1 MKRVLSF
8 FVLLMVLTST
18 VCSASLVYPEYTGEN
33 KNAVTVNE
41 RINIVFDNSGH
52 EYVKEMLVNVLI
64 AASAA
69 ENTDIWIYPIAGS
82 NAPIKVEPTKEFVEA
97 NFAKYTKSSNEF
109 KQENILDKAVN
120 ELVSDTSVTTKRLI
134 MYVDGSTE
142 NIRNEY
148 SMSGSI
154 YNHMDSYPDVRF
166 TMFNASGSVYSP
178 FFSSYQRNNYE
189 IVSGEEL
196 PGFVLVKNGYSVCEA
211 TYTQEAGVVTIDKGK
226 ADNNIFVLAIDEA
239 YDWEFYD
246 DGEAY
251 LGGCAMNASTYKTYL
266 SKSKVKGVALS
277 YNHIVAEYER
287 DKSSFAAA
295 LYTLD
300 GETVNPQEE
309 AICIPVKNASKA
321 TVYHRETK
329 GAGVCSADT
338 TYKTAQDKDV
348 ANVYASEETNSDKK
362 NIELASGKISSEDR
376 AALDEVWDY
385 SQEESGIK
393 KFFKGAKMIIGGI
406 LRSVFNL
413 LKILLVVGVIAC
425 IASGKVRSYLQL
437 KILATK
443 LGPAYE
449 KLIVKIK
456 TMIKDISNAG
466 RKIKGN
472 ADLNGKYIFIS
483 KASAD
488 MIAPNNRIELVVCE
502 LEKRGIHCWLS
513 EKGIKP
519 GQNYNL
525 ILPEAIR
532 KCSLFLLFVSPM
544 SVKSSEVVSEIGTAK
559 EYKKDIIPVQIE
571 PFDLF
576 KQFPDWAY
584 MLKQYQKTD
593 LFQSKPD
600 EIKALADNIEQI
612 FNEIK

>member
-1 MKRVLSF
+1 MRRVLSF
-8 FVLLMVLTST
+8 FVLLMMLTSI
-18 VCSASLVYPEYTGEN
+18 VCTAAWVYPEYTGEN

-52 EYVKEMLVNVLI
+52 EYVKSMLTNTLI

-82 NAPIKVEPTKEFVEA
+82 NEPIKVEPTKEFVEK

-109 KQENILDKAVN
+109 KPENIVEKAVADLKN
-120 ELVSDTSVTTKRLI
+120 DTTVSNKRFIL
-134 MYVDGSTE
+134 YVDDATYQVRG
-142 NIRNEY
+142 EY
-148 SMSGSI
+148 N
-154 YNHMDSYPDVRF
+154 YNRLDSYMTDNPEII
-166 TMFNASGSVYSP
+166 
-178 FFSSYQRNNYE
+178 FSTFDSAGHVDYNSNYNSKSNYDYMLNKNLYE
-189 IVSGEEL
+189 FL
-196 PGFVLVKNGYSVCEA
+196 LVKNGYSECEVIHS
-211 TYTQEAGVVTIDKGK
+211 EESSVITIEKNK
-226 ADNNIFVLAIDEA
+226 ANNNLFVLATNE
-239 YDWEFYD
+239 YDGWSYQEGD
-246 DGEAY
+246 VY
-251 LGGCAMNASTYKTYL
+251 LSGCAMDAETYKSYL

-277 YNHIVAEYER
+277 YNHVVA
-287 DKSSFAAA
+287 DFGNKGGNFASA

-300 GETVNPQEE
+300 GDVVNPQTE
-309 AICIPVKNASKA
+309 AVCIPVKSALKV

-338 TYKTAQDKDV
+338 TYKTTQDKDIV
-348 ANVYASEETNSDKK
+348 NVYAPEEGEEENGGLGILAKEDK
-362 NIELASGKISSEDR
+362 E
-376 AALDEVWDY
+376 ALDEVWDY
-385 SQEESGIK
+385 AQEENGIK
-393 KFFKGAKMIIGGI
+393 KFFKGAKMIIGAI
-406 LRSVFNL
+406 LRSIFNL
-413 LKILLVVGVIAC
+413 LKILLVVGIIVC

-456 TMIKDISNAG
+456 TMMKDISNAG
-466 RKIKGN
+466 RKIKGTT
-472 ADLNGKYIFIS
+472 DLNGKYIFIS

-488 MIAPNNRIELVVCE
+488 MIAPNNRIELLVCE
-502 LEKRGIHCWLS
+502 LEKRGIQCWLS

-593 LFQSKPD
+593 LFHSKPD